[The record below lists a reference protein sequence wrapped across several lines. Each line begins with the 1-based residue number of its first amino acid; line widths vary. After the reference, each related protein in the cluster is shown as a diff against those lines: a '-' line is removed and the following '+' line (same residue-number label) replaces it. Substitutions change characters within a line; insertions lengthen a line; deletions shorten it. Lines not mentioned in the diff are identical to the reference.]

1 MKHVDMKALA
11 IAFGVLYGLGL
22 FIPAFGAAFG
32 WCEDAVYIMGS
43 CYPGY
48 GPGFGGAVIGAFYY
62 LRVIKLMY
70 FDEPLDH
77 HPIEAPMDMRIVLGF
92 NALALLVVGIMPEK
106 LMEICIYTITSS
118 LS

>member
-1 MKHVDMKALA
+1 M
-11 IAFGVLYGLGL
+11 
-22 FIPAFGAAFG
+22 
-32 WCEDAVYIMGS
+32 
-43 CYPGY
+43 
-48 GPGFGGAVIGAFYY
+48 AVIGAFYY

-70 FDEPLDH
+70 FDEPIDH